1 MNCDNLL
8 YDMFCESNEDV
19 RNALYEKYSPLI
31 SYLVK
36 KYSMK
41 AMKLGLDMKDLMQE
55 ANLAFTD
62 ALNSYNPNKDA
73 SLKTFISICIE
84 RRLIKIIN
92 KNSTS
97 KSLLDKGAL
106 SLDFEYG
113 EEGGKLNDYIADSTL
128 DPSLSFLEKEK
139 LDDLKEKIEKDLS
152 DFELAVYKYLLLGFN
167 YQKIAIVLDKN
178 PKQIDNTIQRI
189 RFKMRHIMEVDR
201 NV

>member
-113 EEGGKLNDYIADSTL
+113 EEGGKLKDYIADSTL